1 MVENAVQQTAA
12 GEVAPGERGSW
23 LRSLGVDPGELAG
36 RIVTT
41 AAWKGGVGKTFLA
54 LELAHMLD
62 AVLVDFD
69 WDKGNA
75 SRAWGFREETRATAP
90 LLDALERGRTPRP
103 LAGGPWR
110 ADLIPCHADFVDNQ
124 PSPEQLTRALESWA
138 ADLKRP
144 LVVDTHPGG
153 VPATYGAVAAAHV
166 VVVPVVLAE
175 REMEATEGM
184 IGELKSYPL
193 LLVPNKVG
201 VSPQERYIS
210 WLERITSSAKVPVGP
225 VVGRYEWLS
234 TRRRRMAVT
243 ATQPVPA
250 RAQRLVGE
258 LQRVGEA
265 VVSHV
270 RVAV

>member
-1 MVENAVQQTAA
+1 MVEDAVQQAVA
-12 GEVAPGERGSW
+12 GEVTPGERGSW
-23 LRSLGVDPGELAG
+23 LRGLGIDPGELAG
-36 RIVTT
+36 RIITT

-54 LELAHMLD
+54 LELAHLLD
-62 AVLVDFD
+62 AVLVDLD

-75 SRAWGFREETRATAP
+75 SRAWGFREEARASVP

-103 LAGGPWR
+103 LAGGLWR
-110 ADLIPCHADFVDNQ
+110 ADLVPCHADFVDNQ
-124 PSPEQLTRALESWA
+124 PPVEQLTRALESWA
-138 ADLKRP
+138 VDLKRP

-201 VSPQERYIS
+201 TPQERYIS
-210 WLERITSSAKVPVGP
+210 WLERITGSAKVPVAP
-225 VVGRYEWLS
+225 VVGRYDWLS

-250 RAQRLVGE
+250 RAQRLVDE

-265 VVSHV
+265 VVNHV
-270 RVAV
+270 RVAA